1 MGILIGF
8 LAMIFIGVP
17 VGYSMILSGFFYIVF
32 GGQHVALTLIPSAM
46 VSGISSYTMLA
57 IPFFMLVGELMN
69 GSGITEKLFNF
80 ASAWVGHITGGL
92 GHVNVLS
99 SMLFAGMSGAAVAD
113 CAGLGTIEIKAMRD
127 EGFDADFSVG
137 VTAASSII
145 GPIIP
150 PSSPMVMFG
159 IVAGI
164 SIGSLFMGGI
174 SVGIIM
180 GLFMMATVYV
190 IAKKRN
196 YPKHRKYTLREKGVA
211 TRKAIP
217 ALMGPVILLGG
228 IFSGYFTP
236 TEAAAVAVF
245 YSVIVGFF
253 VYRHLNRVTIFHVLE
268 TGIENLG
275 MVMLLMASGKLFAW
289 IIGMEKI
296 AEAAAAFIFS
306 LTSNK
311 YVILLLLNIVLLFMG
326 TFMET
331 NASILIL
338 TPIMLPIVN
347 KIGMNPVQFGVI
359 FIYALMIGLLTPPM
373 AMCLFITSK
382 IGGISFQRAFKA
394 VRPYYIG
401 LLIVLVLINIFPEI
415 ILAIPKAILG
425 SSF

>member
-1 MGILIGF
+1 
-8 LAMIFIGVP
+8 MIFIGVP
-17 VGYSMILSGFFYIVF
+17 VGFSMILTAFFYIVF
-32 GGQHVALTLIPSAM
+32 GGSGSVSLTFLPSAM

-69 GSGITEKLFNF
+69 SSGITRKIFNF
-80 ASAWVGHITGGL
+80 ASAFVGHITGGL

-99 SMLFAGMSGAAVAD
+99 SMIFAGMSGAAVAD
-113 CAGLGTIEIKAMRD
+113 AAGLGAIEIKAMKD

-164 SIGSLFMGGI
+164 SVGSLFMGGI
-174 SVGIIM
+174 SVGVIM
-180 GLFMMATVYV
+180 GVTMMATVYF

-196 YPKHRKYTLREKGVA
+196 YPKHARCNWRERGTA
-211 TRKAIP
+211 TKEALP
-217 ALMGPVILLGG
+217 ALMAPIILIGG
-228 IFSGYFTP
+228 IFSGFFTP
-236 TEAAAVAVF
+236 TEAASAAVF
-245 YSVIVGFF
+245 YSLFVGMFI
-253 VYRHLNRVTIFHVLE
+253 YKHLTGKKLYQALE
-268 TGIENLG
+268 VGIENLG

-289 IIGMEKI
+289 VLGMEKI
-296 AEAAAAFIFS
+296 AELCATAIFS
-306 LTSNK
+306 LTANRF
-311 YVILLLLNIVLLFMG
+311 VIILLLNLVLLFMG

-338 TPIMLPIVN
+338 TPIFLPIVHQ
-347 KIGMNPVQFGVI
+347 IGMHPVQFGVI
-359 FIYALMIGLLTPPM
+359 FIFALMIGLLTPPM

-394 VRPYYIG
+394 VTPYYIG
-401 LLIVLVLINIFPEI
+401 LLVVLILINIFPSI
-415 ILAIPKAILG
+415 VLAVPKFLLG
-425 SSF
+425 SAF